1 MYFYFLGAA
10 PVAYGQEQYPMNL
23 MHNPVPVHQL
33 TGLQQL
39 QVPQQQLQQQ
49 VQVPQQQ
56 LQHVQVPQQ
65 QPQHVQVPQIQPRQV
80 QVPQQK
86 EQTE

>member
-10 PVAYGQEQYPMNL
+10 APVAYDQEQYPMN
-23 MHNPVPVHQL
+23 MMPNPVPVHQL

-39 QVPQQQLQQQ
+39 QVPQQQ
-49 VQVPQQQ
+49 VQGPQHQ
-56 LQHVQVPQQ
+56 LQHVQFPQQ
-65 QPQHVQVPQIQPRQV
+65 QPLYVQVPQIQPRQV

>member
-1 MYFYFLGAA
+1 MMRLIVLATFIAMAVGQFSNMNWNNDRDWN
-10 PVAYGQEQYPMNL
+10 PNMDYGLWNWNM
-23 MHNPVPVHQL
+23 MHN
-33 TGLQQL
+33 
-39 QVPQQQLQQQ
+39 QQQFQG
-49 VQVPQQQ
+49 PQQQ
-56 LQHVQVPQQ
+56 LQHVQFPQQ

>member
-1 MYFYFLGAA
+1 MHFYFIGAA
-10 PVAYGQEQYPMNL
+10 PVAYGQEQYPMNF

-33 TGLQQL
+33 TGL
-39 QVPQQQLQQQ
+39 QQ

>member
-10 PVAYGQEQYPMNL
+10 PVAYGQEQYPMNM

-33 TGLQQL
+33 TGLQHL
-39 QVPQQQLQQQ
+39 QVPQQQ
-49 VQVPQQQ
+49 VQGPQQQ
-56 LQHVQVPQQ
+56 LQHVQFPQQ
-65 QPQHVQVPQIQPRQV
+65 QPLYVQVPQIQPRQV